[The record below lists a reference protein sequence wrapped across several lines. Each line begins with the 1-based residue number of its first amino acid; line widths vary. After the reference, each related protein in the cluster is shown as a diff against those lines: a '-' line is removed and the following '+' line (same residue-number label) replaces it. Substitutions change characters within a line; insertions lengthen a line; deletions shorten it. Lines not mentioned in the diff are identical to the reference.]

1 MERTSSYNYLFL
13 ASVAGLV
20 LFGLAMLATASAVLA
35 FGHTSDNYFYLKRQL
50 LNGVLPGAL
59 LFFLASRIHYEKL
72 RKFALPFMVVAVILT
87 ALVLVSGL
95 GVAENGATRWLKL
108 GSFSFQPSEIL
119 KLASVLYLA
128 ALFEP
133 KKRNVAQEGFAPF
146 LFISGMVAFLLIAQ
160 PDMGTLGVI
169 LLTSFAV
176 YFLAG
181 AKPAH
186 LLAVVLIGV
195 VALSAFVYV
204 KGYAWDRVQVYLNP
218 SADVQG
224 SGYQVNRAR
233 VMIRSGGVLGIGYG
247 QSQQKSTAF
256 LPEPMG
262 DSIFAITAEELGF
275 AGVASAIAL
284 FSMLGWRGFVVAR
297 NARTAFGRMLAG
309 GITVWILAQAF
320 INISAISGILPLTG
334 IPLPFVSYGG
344 TSLVVLLTACGIV
357 YNIQRSSIMKRET

>member
-1 MERTSSYNYLFL
+1 MERTSPHNYLFL
-13 ASVAGLV
+13 ASVVSLV

-35 FGHTSDNYFYLKRQL
+35 FNHTSDNYYYLKQQFLR
-50 LNGVLPGAL
+50 GVIPGAL
-59 LFFLASRIHYEKL
+59 LFFLASRIQYEKL
-72 RKFALPFMVVAVILT
+72 RRFALPFMVCAVVLT

-95 GVAENGATRWLKL
+95 GITENGATRWLHV
-108 GSFSFQPSEIL
+108 GSFSFQPSELL

-146 LFISGMVAFLLIAQ
+146 LIISGVVAFLLIAQ

-169 LLTSFAV
+169 LLTAFAV
-176 YFLAG
+176 YFFAG

-186 LLAVVLIGV
+186 LLAVVLIGM
-195 VALSAFVYV
+195 VALSVFVYF
-204 KGYAWDRVQVYLNP
+204 KGYAQDRVQVYLNP

-224 SGYQVNRAR
+224 AGYQVNRAR
-233 VMIRSGGVLGIGYG
+233 SMIRSGGIFGIGYG

-262 DSIFAITAEELGF
+262 DSIFAVTAQELGF
-275 AGVASAIAL
+275 FGVASAVAL
-284 FSMLGWRGFVVAR
+284 FSVLGWQGFMIAR
-297 NARTAFGRMLAG
+297 DAGTAFGRMLAG

-320 INISAISGILPLTG
+320 INIGAISGIVPLTG

-357 YNIQRSSIMKRET
+357 YSIQRATNNS

>member
-1 MERTSSYNYLFL
+1 MEHSSSHKYLFV

-35 FGHTSDNYFYLKRQL
+35 FNHTLDNYFYVKRQF
-50 LNGVLPGAL
+50 LNGVIPGVL
-59 LFFLASRIHYEKL
+59 LFLLMSRVPYEKL
-72 RKFALPFMVVAVILT
+72 RKFALPLMVSAVILT
-87 ALVLVSGL
+87 ALVLVSGF
-95 GVAENGATRWLKL
+95 GVLENGATRWLKI

-133 KKRNVAQEGFAPF
+133 KKKNIAKEGLMPF
-146 LFISGMVAFLLIAQ
+146 LFISGMVASLLIAQ

-169 LLTSFAV
+169 LLTAFAV

-181 AKPAH
+181 AKPVH
-186 LLAVVLIGV
+186 LLAIVLIGI
-195 VALSAFVYV
+195 VALSVFVYF
-204 KGYAWDRVQVYLNP
+204 KGYAWDRIEVYLNP
-218 SADVQG
+218 TRDVQG
-224 SGYQVNRAR
+224 AGYQVNRAQS
-233 VMIRSGGVLGIGYG
+233 MIRSGGVLGIGYG
-247 QSQQKSTAF
+247 QSQQKSTTY

-262 DSIFAITAEELGF
+262 DSIFAVAAQELGF
-275 AGVASAIAL
+275 IGVTFAVIL
-284 FSMLGWRGFVVAR
+284 FSVLGWQGFTIAR
-297 NARTAFGRMLAG
+297 NSRTAFGRMLAG
-309 GITVWILAQAF
+309 GISVWILAQAF

-357 YNIQRSSIMKRET
+357 YSIQRQQLADNR

>member
-1 MERTSSYNYLFL
+1 MERTSLHNYAFI

-35 FGHTSDNYFYLKRQL
+35 FNHTADNYFYLKRQL
-50 LNGVLPGAL
+50 SHGVLPGIIF
-59 LFFLASRIHYEKL
+59 FFLASRIPYEKL
-72 RKFALPFMVVAVILT
+72 RKLALPCMLLALVLT
-87 ALVLVSGL
+87 ALVLVPNL
-95 GVAENGATRWLKL
+95 GILENGATRWLKV

-133 KKRNVAQEGFAPF
+133 KKRNVAREGFVPF

-169 LLTSFAV
+169 LLTAFVV

-186 LLAVVLIGV
+186 LLVVVLIGV
-195 VALSAFVYV
+195 VALSAFVYF

-224 SGYQVNRAR
+224 SGYQINRAR
-233 VMIRSGGVLGIGYG
+233 TMIRSGGVLGIGYG

-262 DSIFAITAEELGF
+262 DSIFAVTAQELGF
-275 AGVASAIAL
+275 AGVAFAVAL
-284 FSMLGWRGFVVAR
+284 FSMLGWQGFAIAR
-297 NARTAFGRMLAG
+297 DARTAFGRMLAG

-357 YNIQRSSIMKRET
+357 YSIQRATHN

>member
-1 MERTSSYNYLFL
+1 MERTSSHDHAFL

-35 FGHTSDNYFYLKRQL
+35 FNHTSDNYFYLKRQL
-50 LNGVLPGAL
+50 VNGVIPGAL
-59 LFFLASRIHYEKL
+59 LFFLVSRVHYEKL
-72 RKFALPFMVVAVILT
+72 RKFAFPFMIGAVILT
-87 ALVLVSGL
+87 ALVLVPHFGIT
-95 GVAENGATRWLKL
+95 ENGATRWLKV

-133 KKRNVAQEGFAPF
+133 KKKNVAKEGFVPF
-146 LFISGMVAFLLIAQ
+146 LFISGVVAFLLISQ

-169 LLTSFAV
+169 LITAFAV
-176 YFLAG
+176 YFFAG
-181 AKPAH
+181 AKPVH
-186 LLAVVLIGV
+186 LLAIVLIGII
-195 VALSAFVYV
+195 ALSAFVYV
-204 KGYAWDRVQVYLNP
+204 KGYAWDRVEVYLNP
-218 SADVQG
+218 GKDAQG
-224 SGYQVNRAR
+224 AGYQVNRAR
-233 VMIRSGGVLGIGYG
+233 SMIRSGGIFGIGYG

-262 DSIFAITAEELGF
+262 DSIFAVTAQELGF
-275 AGVASAIAL
+275 MGVAGAVAL
-284 FSMLGWRGFVVAR
+284 FSVLGWQGFRIAR
-297 NARTAFGRMLAG
+297 DSHTAFGRMLAG

-320 INISAISGILPLTG
+320 INIGAISGIVPLTG

-357 YNIQRSSIMKRET
+357 YSIQRSCNAKHET